1 VSFFKK
7 IFGVPDKPEGMT
19 QVYEVSKDVIRRYM
33 GGIVRTPSYAMLKSQ
48 HRNIP
53 DIHLAVLMYSA
64 SDTARA
70 MHDAA
75 ENQAM
80 DLALKSCVAYDQG
93 RLLVT
98 ESSWSY
104 HLYAR
109 TDK

>member
-1 VSFFKK
+1 MSFLKK
-7 IFGVPDKPEGMT
+7 IFGSPNKPDGTT
-19 QVYEVSKDVIRRYM
+19 QVYEVSKDIIHRYM
-33 GGIVRTPSYAMLKSQ
+33 GEIVLLPGYAMLKQ
-48 HRNIP
+48 KHPNIP

-70 MHDAA
+70 MHEAA

-80 DLALKSCVAYDQG
+80 DLAMKSCIAYDQR

-98 ESSWSY
+98 ESGWSY

-109 TDK
+109 TD